1 MAEVGEGEL
10 VAVEPTNRGNGRLL
24 AHIGSP
30 DDIHAVMEAVALDTG
45 VADLEQAPVAIVE
58 PDRLEPDRLDL
69 RDLLTFTVDP
79 PTAKDFD
86 DALTVDFQTP
96 SPRVLVHIA
105 DVAAYVA
112 PGSDLDLD
120 AEDRATSV
128 YLPGRV
134 DPMLPS
140 ELSDG
145 ACSLSPGDDRRA
157 VTVTLDPAGGAPV
170 FRRTLIRSDHRLT
183 YEQADAV
190 LAGGEAESPELT
202 AAVRAAAAAAGD
214 YRDARL
220 QAGALDL
227 VTAETVLQFA
237 EGRVADVHTDRAAT
251 AAHRMIEEL
260 MVRANEAV
268 AEYLDQRGEPT
279 LFRVHEPPEPEAVE
293 SLVERLEALD
303 VATPPL
309 PELHDGHQASLYVA
323 QLAVAIDRHA
333 RRRPASREGL
343 TSLVL
348 RTLRLARY
356 DPQNLGHA
364 GLASRAYC
372 HFTSPIRRYPDLVC
386 HRALLHRLAA
396 AAGDD
401 HRGGELAE
409 LAVHTSAREREAAA
423 VERRGTAICL
433 AHLLHDRL
441 YHLGWDSHF
450 DGAVTGVAGFG
461 AFVRF
466 ADAFEGLLPVR
477 TMEDDRYELDE
488 HGVALVGV
496 RSGHRLRVGDELTVS
511 VRSIDRLRGRVAL
524 EPATSGKM

>member
-1 MAEVGEGEL
+1 MIVAVVARRGRVAVAEPYFEPAQPLTLGRRAMAEVGEGEL
-10 VAVEPTNRGNGRLL
+10 VVVEATSRGNGRLL

-30 DDIHAVMEAVALDTG
+30 DDIHAVMKAVALDTG
-45 VADLEQAPVAIVE
+45 VASLEPPPAVLVE

-69 RDLLTFTVDP
+69 RTLLTFTVDP

-86 DALTVDFQTP
+86 DALTVDFQGS
-96 SPRVLVHIA
+96 SPRILVHIA

-112 PGSDLDLD
+112 PGSELDLD

-170 FRRTLIRSDHRLT
+170 FRRTLIRSDHRLA

-190 LAGGEAESPELT
+190 LAGGESETCRADHRGAGGRRRPRTRTAMPGCRPARSTSSPP
-202 AAVRAAAAAAGD
+202 R
-214 YRDARL
+214 RCSSSR
-220 QAGALDL
+220 
-227 VTAETVLQFA
+227 
-237 EGRVADVHTDRAAT
+237 GRVTDAHTDRAAT

-268 AEYLDQRGEPT
+268 ARYLDQGGEPT

-309 PELHDGHQASLYVA
+309 PELHDGPQAALYTA
-323 QLAVAIDRHA
+323 QLAAAIDRHA

-356 DPQNLGHA
+356 DPRNLGHA

-386 HRALLHRLAA
+386 HRACCTGWGR
-396 AAGDD
+396 
-401 HRGGELAE
+401 
-409 LAVHTSAREREAAA
+409 V
-423 VERRGTAICL
+423 RGTTTVAASWPSWRCIPRRASGRPPRWSVAAPRSASHICCT
-433 AHLLHDRL
+433 
-441 YHLGWDSHF
+441 
-450 DGAVTGVAGFG
+450 TGSTTWAGT
-461 AFVRF
+461 
-466 ADAFEGLLPVR
+466 R
-477 TMEDDRYELDE
+477 T
-488 HGVALVGV
+488 
-496 RSGHRLRVGDELTVS
+496 ST
-511 VRSIDRLRGRVAL
+511 GR
-524 EPATSGKM
+524 